1 MIYDWMYSDMHEP
14 NQHRH
19 GKVTSDTKKTK
30 SGDGGDGGR
39 HTSYD
44 DDAANNW
51 RMRVSMT
58 LMIIHVLGTT
68 YLVGIITYV
77 SYYHVSSLLLVQSY
91 RTTTG

>member
-1 MIYDWMYSDMHEP
+1 MHEP